1 MINKD
6 KLTLMTKAKEH
17 SFDSIIKSPY
27 KILPITF
34 FFLCLFG
41 GIMLTLPISGTH
53 GSVAFL
59 DALFTA
65 VSAVCVTG
73 LTVVSTGGDYTNFG
87 QFMVL
92 FLIQSGGLGIMSI
105 SSIIFILL
113 GKRMSLS
120 HEKTARSIFE
130 AGSKEEIRDSL
141 VLIFKYTFLIEFIG
155 AIILSVCFALTEN
168 SILSGIKLGVFT
180 SVSAFCNAGFFLKD
194 SNLLNYYANPIITYT
209 VSFLIIFGGISP
221 AICVMLANLFKG
233 KKLAPVAVI
242 VFNTTLALLFGGALF
257 FFISEYN
264 GVLQGMSFIEKINNS
279 WFQSAT
285 ARTAGFNT
293 VDLSHINAG
302 TFLLMVSL
310 MIAGGSPGGTAGG
323 IKTGTIGILALCCY
337 NAIRGRDNIIRNR
350 NITPETIQKAITLTI
365 LYLLVLLISILM
377 LITTQ
382 TVKPAHLVFEAASAL
397 GTVGLSMGA
406 TPYLDEIGK
415 VIIILTMFMGR
426 VGPATLVC
434 YINAKHN
441 NSRIS
446 YPDTKISLT

>member
-6 KLTLMTKAKEH
+6 NLTLINKSKAQGYD
-17 SFDSIIKSPY
+17 FILKSPY

-41 GIMLTLPISGTH
+41 GILLTLPISGPH
-53 GSVAFL
+53 GVSFL
-59 DALFTA
+59 DALFTS

-73 LTVVSTGGDYTNFG
+73 LTVVSTGGDYNNFG
-87 QFMVL
+87 QFIIL

-120 HEKTARSIFE
+120 HEKTARSIFD
-130 AGSKEEIRDSL
+130 ANSKEEIKESL
-141 VLIFKYTFLIEFIG
+141 ILIFKYTFFIELIG
-155 AIILSVCFALTEN
+155 ALILSLSFAITEN
-168 SILSGIKLGVFT
+168 SLFYGLKLGIFT

-194 SNLLNYYANPIITYT
+194 TNLLTYSNNPIITYT
-209 VSFLIIFGGISP
+209 VSFLIILGGISP
-221 AICVMLANLFKG
+221 VICLMLRNIFKG
-233 KKLAPVAVI
+233 KKLPPIAVI
-242 VFNTTLALLFGGALF
+242 VFNTTLALLLGGTLF
-257 FFISEYN
+257 FLISEFN
-264 GVLQGMSFIEKINNS
+264 GVLQGMSLFQKINNA

-285 ARTAGFNT
+285 SRTAGFNT
-293 VDLSHINAG
+293 VDLANINAG
-302 TFLLMVSL
+302 TFILMIML

-323 IKTGTIGILALCCY
+323 IKTGTIGVLALCCY
-337 NAIRGRDNIIRNR
+337 NAIRGRENIIRNR
-350 NITPETIQKAITLTI
+350 NITSETIQKAITLTI
-365 LYLLVLLISILM
+365 LYLFVLLLSVLM

-382 TVKPAHLVFEAASAL
+382 TIKPAHLVFEAASAL

-406 TPYLDEIGK
+406 TPHLDEIGK
-415 VIIILTMFMGR
+415 IIIIITMFMGR
-426 VGPATLVC
+426 VGPATLLC

-441 NSRIS
+441 TSRIS